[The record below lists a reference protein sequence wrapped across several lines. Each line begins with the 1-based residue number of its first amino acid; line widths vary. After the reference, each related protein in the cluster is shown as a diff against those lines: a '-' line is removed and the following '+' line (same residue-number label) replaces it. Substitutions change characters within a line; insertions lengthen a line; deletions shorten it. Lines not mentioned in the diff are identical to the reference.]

1 MTDVKRVQARYEGG
15 MAFASRTGSGHA
27 IPVDDG
33 NGDSGPRPT
42 ELLMAALATC
52 TGMDVV
58 SILAKKRQAPVA
70 YTVHATAEQR
80 DAYPQV
86 FTTIELLHDV
96 EGPDLD
102 VAAVRR
108 SIELSARKYCPI
120 NAMVSAG
127 PTTVHHRYRVRRT
140 GGEPLDESGEVC
152 VTGPYERP
160 QVDAD

>member
-70 YTVHATAEQR
+70 YTLPATGGQPHP
-80 DAYPQV
+80 YPHG
-86 FTTIELLHDV
+86 FPTIQLLH
-96 EGPDLD
+96 
-102 VAAVRR
+102 
-108 SIELSARKYCPI
+108 
-120 NAMVSAG
+120 AG
-127 PTTVHHRYRVRRT
+127 Q
-140 GGEPLDESGEVC
+140 G
-152 VTGPYERP
+152 
-160 QVDAD
+160 AD